1 MTTRGGGQPPGQSGQ
16 GGGPRPYAMRLDAEQ
31 CGTLLGAVAWVMGAL
46 AILEDRGHAAGD
58 ERLHEQKDA
67 LMPKLERLV
76 SELGGVRA
84 AAGANPERE
93 ADVEAAY
100 SRVRAAFESWVQ
112 VTAADT
118 VQAALVQRLGGE
130 GE

>member
-1 MTTRGGGQPPGQSGQ
+1 MTTRGAGQVPGQ
-16 GGGPRPYAMRLDAEQ
+16 PRPYAMRLDAEQ
-31 CGTLLGAVAWVMGAL
+31 CGTLLGSIAWVMGAL

-58 ERLHEQKDA
+58 ESLHEKADA

-84 AAGANPERE
+84 A
-93 ADVEAAY
+93 
-100 SRVRAAFESWVQ
+100 FETWVQ

-118 VQAALVQRLGGE
+118 VQAALVQRLTDE
-130 GE
+130 RQAPE

>member
-1 MTTRGGGQPPGQSGQ
+1 MTTTRGGGQRPGQ
-16 GGGPRPYAMRLDAEQ
+16 PRPYAMRLDAEQ

-46 AILEDRGHAAGD
+46 AILEDRGHAAG
-58 ERLHEQKDA
+58 EESLHEQADA
-67 LMPKLERLV
+67 LMPMLERLV

-100 SRVRAAFESWVQ
+100 TRVREAFESWVQ

-118 VQAALVQRLGGE
+118 VQAALLARLGQGE
-130 GE
+130 GA

>member
-1 MTTRGGGQPPGQSGQ
+1 
-16 GGGPRPYAMRLDAEQ
+16 MRLDAEQ
-31 CGTLLGAVAWVMGAL
+31 CGTLLGVVAWVMGGL

-58 ERLHEQKDA
+58 ESLHERADA
-67 LMPKLERLV
+67 LMPQLERLV

-93 ADVEAAY
+93 AEVEAAY
-100 SRVRAAFESWVQ
+100 SRVREAFETWVR

-118 VQAALVQRLGGE
+118 VQAALVARLGEHDGE
-130 GE
+130 ADAGAP

>member
-1 MTTRGGGQPPGQSGQ
+1 
-16 GGGPRPYAMRLDAEQ
+16 MRLDAEQ
-31 CGTLLGAVAWVMGAL
+31 CGTLLGSIAWVMGAL

-58 ERLHEQKDA
+58 ESLHEKADA

-84 AAGANPERE
+84 AAGGNPERE
-93 ADVEAAY
+93 TEVEAAY
-100 SRVRAAFESWVQ
+100 ASVRAAFETWVQ

-118 VQAALVQRLGGE
+118 VQAALVQRLNDGE
-130 GE
+130 PLEE